1 LTEIALLSSSS
12 LPNRK
17 PKLAIVLFNLGA
29 PDSLQ
34 AVWPFLRNLFCD
46 PAILRVPFFVRPLLG
61 RVIARARVKQ
71 ASENYALLG
80 GKSPLLDL
88 TQRQAKALAEA
99 LTEFE
104 AQCFIAMRYWHPLS
118 DAAARQVLA
127 FDPQQILLL
136 PLYPQFSTTTTGSSL
151 AAWHEAAARVGL
163 AKPTTTLCCW
173 YAHSSYIESFAAL
186 VRKTLADAR
195 RQLGPN
201 VPMKLLFSAHGLP
214 QSIVDAGDPYQFQIE
229 RTVENIV
236 KALGPSDLDWEIC
249 YQSRATPEK
258 WLEPS
263 TVDAIRKAAAE
274 RKAVVIAPVAFVSD
288 HSETL
293 VELDIEYAKLAAE
306 CGVPGYFRVPALNDH
321 PTFILALAELV
332 REAMKAGPGLYTKKG
347 GCGCPPAF
355 QKCPEFR

>member
-1 LTEIALLSSSS
+1 MPS
-12 LPNRK
+12 LPVTDRK

-34 AVWPFLRNLFCD
+34 AVWPFLRNLFSD
-46 PAILRVPFFVRPLLG
+46 PAILRVPFFVRPLLA
-61 RVIARARVKQ
+61 RLIARARLKP

-88 TQRQAKALAEA
+88 TRRQAKALAEA
-99 LTEFE
+99 LEEFE
-104 AQCFIAMRYWHPLS
+104 VQCFIAMRYWHPLS
-118 DAAARQVLA
+118 DEAARQVLA
-127 FDPQQILLL
+127 FDPQQVLLL

-151 AAWHEAAARVGL
+151 AVWHEAAARAGL
-163 AKPTTTLCCW
+163 VKPTTTLCCW
-173 YAHSSYIESFAAL
+173 YAHASYIESFAAL

-195 RQLGPN
+195 QQLGSN
-201 VPMKLLFSAHGLP
+201 VPVKLLFSAHGLP
-214 QSIVDAGDPYQFQIE
+214 QSIVDAGDPYQFHIE
-229 RTVENIV
+229 RTVENII
-236 KALGPSDLDWEIC
+236 KALGPLDLDWQIC

-263 TVDAIRKAAAE
+263 TVDAIRHAAAKG
-274 RKAVVIAPVAFVSD
+274 KAVVIAPVAFVSD

-306 CGVPGYFRVPALNDH
+306 LGVPGYFRVPALNDH
-321 PTFILALAELV
+321 PAFVSALAELV
-332 REAMKAGPGLYTKKG
+332 REAVRAGPGLYAAKG

-355 QKCPEFR
+355 SKCPNIHKGKA